1 MADKGKGKEKNER
14 SLKKISLIVGI
25 VVGVLVILG
34 YCGTVIYKAATANAQ
49 IATNTEACIEHDNRI
64 TVVEKSQSDIKIHTE
79 YMKAQVLE
87 LKGNMDKF
95 QVEMKGS
102 IESLKGDINRDL
114 SQLRGDIKELA
125 RVIMRQHGG

>member
-1 MADKGKGKEKNER
+1 MPGKEKNGNGK

-87 LKGNMDKF
+87 LKENQDKF
-95 QVEMKGS
+95 QVEMKSGMETLR
-102 IESLKGDINRDL
+102 IEMNQNLNRF
-114 SQLRGDIKELA
+114 SVDIKELSKI
-125 RVIMRQHGG
+125 IMRQHGG